1 MAENFNA
8 KDCLTAKEYADNNG
22 LDLDTVKKAVEYAKG
37 LVVKN
42 GSHQTSII
50 VKTGNKK
57 NYPRI
62 HPCEAAQKKFQE
74 IINKI
79 QKAGK

>member
-1 MAENFNA
+1 MPENFNA

-22 LDLDTVKKAVEYAKG
+22 LDLDTVKKAIDKAKG
-37 LVVKN
+37 LVVKHGN
-42 GSHQTSII
+42 HQTNII
-50 VKTGNKK
+50 ITIGSKR

-74 IINKI
+74 IIHKI
-79 QKAGK
+79 QGEQK

>member
-1 MAENFNA
+1 MTENFNA

-22 LDLDTVKKAVEYAKG
+22 LDLDTVKKAIEYAKG

-42 GSHQTSII
+42 GNHQTNII
-50 VKTGNKK
+50 VKTGSKR

-74 IINKI
+74 IIQRI
-79 QKAGK
+79 QGAKK